1 MEFQPGNEYGR
12 QGRPKGARNKL
23 AGTVYVEVLQ
33 FLTEPVAFVAGE
45 PTKLQSLLLTM
56 WREAPRDLARFI
68 ASILPR
74 ELSIETSTMNE
85 LSDEELDRMIEVLRA
100 RALAV
105 REQQSLDD
113 VKMLDHAN

>member
-1 MEFQPGNEYGR
+1 MKFQPGNEYGK

-23 AGTVYVEVLQ
+23 ASVVYLEVLE
-33 FLTEPVAFVAGE
+33 FLTEPAGKPQASE

-74 ELSIETSTMNE
+74 ELSIETSAMNE
-85 LSDEELDRMIEVLRA
+85 LSDDELDRLIETLRA
-100 RALAV
+100 RILEV
-105 REQQSLDD
+105 REEPLDD
-113 VKMLDHAN
+113 VKMIEHVN